1 LGVTGDSGDVLVK
14 GNSTILLAADGAA
27 DSSAALRRAVTLPVK
42 VVVRALAAYSPAA
55 VAIWTKACATPFPT
69 NAKRRSPPWTSASR
83 PDACLDTW
91 DGCGTAAGDILD
103 AAGNLPACD
112 KFGLSV
118 TSILSVFTKFRV

>member
-1 LGVTGDSGDVLVK
+1 VTAVTSWSRATVPSYLRPTVPPTAVLH
-14 GNSTILLAADGAA
+14 G
-27 DSSAALRRAVTLPVK
+27 LRRAVTLPVK

-69 NAKRRSPPWTSASR
+69 NAKRRSPLWTSASR

-103 AAGNLPACD
+103 VAGNLPACD